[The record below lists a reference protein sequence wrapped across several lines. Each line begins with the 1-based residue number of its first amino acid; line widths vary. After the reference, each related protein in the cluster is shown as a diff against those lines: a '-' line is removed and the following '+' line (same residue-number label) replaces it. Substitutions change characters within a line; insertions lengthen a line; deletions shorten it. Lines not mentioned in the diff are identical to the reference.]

1 MVLFWGIFYTLV
13 RLLMQIVCLPVCLH
27 IQLFLK
33 VMQKLCEE
41 LLNGIILVVQMH
53 KVVVTS
59 VTLPSGELFWVLFCP
74 FLCIVILFGVPL
86 FIENHEIASSYV
98 FTDVLGITQR
108 VTSLK
113 KPFCSIS
120 PSAGNHFEVF

>member
-13 RLLMQIVCLPVCLH
+13 RLLIQIVYLRVCLH

-41 LLNGIILVVQMH
+41 LWNGIVQVVQMH
-53 KVVVTS
+53 KIIFTY

-74 FLCIVILFGVPL
+74 FLCVVILFGVPL

-113 KPFCSIS
+113 KPFCRIS
-120 PSAGNHFEVF
+120 PSTGNHFEVF